1 MNSWRIVGISALLVF
16 GACQN
21 TQLGGTETGAL
32 TGGAL
37 GAGLGAIIGHET
49 GHTGGGV
56 AIGSAVGALAGG
68 LVGNQ
73 IDKQNDQLNRRDEQ
87 IALQDARIQENQRM
101 IDELKRR
108 GADVRRSERGV
119 VVNLPDVLF
128 EFDSHRLRSD
138 AVRAVKEIATVVQ
151 DYPDRKISVEG
162 HTDSV
167 GTIKYNQKLSEAR
180 SRSVADELVAQ
191 GVSRRRLNTYGF
203 GESDPISS
211 NRTDIGRSRNRRV
224 EVIILN

>member
-1 MNSWRIVGISALLVF
+1 M
-16 GACQN
+16 
-21 TQLGGTETGAL
+21 GGTETGAL

-68 LVGNQ
+68 LMGNQ
-73 IDKQNDQLNRRDEQ
+73 IDKQNEEFDRRDEQ
-87 IALQDARIQENQRM
+87 IALQDARIRENQAL
-101 IDELKRR
+101 IEELKRR
-108 GADVRRSERGV
+108 GADVRSTDRGV

-128 EFDSHRLRSD
+128 QFDSHQLRND
-138 AVRAVKEIATVVQ
+138 AFRAVGEIAKVVQ
-151 DYPDRKISVEG
+151 DYPERKISVEG

-167 GTIKYNQKLSEAR
+167 GTIKYNQRLSEAR
-180 SRSVADELVAQ
+180 ARSVADELVAQ
-191 GVSRRRLNTYGF
+191 GVSRRRIATYGY

-211 NRTDIGRSRNRRV
+211 NRTEAGRSRNRRV
-224 EVIILN
+224 EVIIMN